1 MGGCLFLVH
10 ADRRGLF
17 KGCRSLFGRGNGVA
31 CLKETSGLC
40 GKRTLP
46 PLGTGSRVKPGM
58 TRFWD
63 LVDLFRG
70 LLSTIS
76 PFHLSTS
83 KTPFHLQRSCHPRS
97 ISFSPPHHDIT
108 TPRSPVWI
116 PLSFAAT
123 GFGGIILR
131 YVVAKLRMTPGKPQE
146 IYRMQKGAKAARPRE
161 QGKKARFRKSF
172 PGAPDQPLRRWPS

>member
-1 MGGCLFLVH
+1 MDDYSKRLDHGSSHPTKPLRALARTPTARDDTVY
-10 ADRRGLF
+10 
-17 KGCRSLFGRGNGVA
+17 SL
-31 CLKETSGLC
+31 E
-40 GKRTLP
+40 
-46 PLGTGSRVKPGM
+46 
-58 TRFWD
+58 
-63 LVDLFRG
+63 DLFRG
-70 LLSTIS
+70 NLFTIS

-131 YVVAKLRMTPGKPQE
+131 YVVAKLRMTPG
-146 IYRMQKGAKAARPRE
+146 RPRSDKGM
-161 QGKKARFRKSF
+161 QR
-172 PGAPDQPLRRWPS
+172 GAMAGEGGSWGGEKRA